1 MKQIRMAWR
10 VSTSTGTAPVHT
22 GQWVP
27 DTPRNRQILEQSAK
41 AANSIV
47 DGSTVRRWIE
57 GQDCSAGSDDT
68 RPPSIEHLPTQPQL
82 QPMTPFNIWSPLG
95 VSIWPST
102 DRP

>member
-10 VSTSTGTAPVHT
+10 VSTSTGNAPVHT
-22 GQWVP
+22 GQWIP

-47 DGSTVRRWIE
+47 DGSIVRRWIE
-57 GQDCSAGSDDT
+57 GQDSGTGGDDT
-68 RPPSIEHLPTQPQL
+68 RPPSIEHLPTQPQ
-82 QPMTPFNIWSPLG
+82 PMAPFDIRSPLG

-102 DRP
+102 NRS